1 MAFISAITGR
11 GRQNAVADFA
21 FAFGTYTNEV
31 GGDTGGDIDTGLKEV
46 HVFILQPGG
55 GTVIA
60 SAPVVNETLP
70 ADGSA
75 ITIVNTGNEDGQ
87 WFAIGRG

>member
-1 MAFISAITGR
+1 MSFDNAITGR

-21 FAFGTYTNEV
+21 FAFGTYTNG
-31 GGDTGGDIDTGLKEV
+31 GGDTGGDVDTGLKEV
-46 HVFILQPGG
+46 HVMILQPGG

-60 SAPVVNETLP
+60 SAPTVNETLP

-75 ITIVNTGNEDGQ
+75 ITIVNTAGEDGQ